1 MSIHDYWKTIVLTI
15 WNFVAIVMSLLF
27 NTLSRFV
34 IASFQGAYVLISWL
48 QSLFPLFLHLFAMK
62 WWNWILWPPDVKS
75 WLLGKDPDA
84 GKDWRQ
90 EEKGTTED
98 EMVGWHHRIKG
109 WEFEQ
114 TLGVG
119 DGLGGRACCSPWGH
133 KESDTTEWLN
143 WTDGTGCHDLSFSS
157 VENYV
162 SFFTLLFHLHQE
174 AL

>member
-75 WLLGKDPDA
+75 WLLGKDPDD

-90 EEKGTTED
+90 EEKGTTR
-98 EMVGWHHRIKG
+98 GWDG
-109 WEFEQ
+109 WIASPTWWTWVWENSRRRWR
-114 TLGVG
+114 TGKPGVLQFM
-119 DGLGGRACCSPWGH
+119 GLQRVRHDW
-133 KESDTTEWLN
+133 ETERQQQQIQLQN
-143 WTDGTGCHDLSFSS
+143 
-157 VENYV
+157 EY
-162 SFFTLLFHLHQE
+162 
-174 AL
+174 